1 MIYYDVYLV
10 KYAENSRIQLR
21 PYRQFRNSAQRITP
35 FGVDFVLCNFL
46 QTLFLLNQ
54 KHYTLKN
61 VDIVENQNRT
71 LLMMRF
77 HCPQQD
83 TILRYK

>member
-1 MIYYDVYLV
+1 
-10 KYAENSRIQLR
+10 
-21 PYRQFRNSAQRITP
+21 
-35 FGVDFVLCNFL
+35 VDFVLCNFL